1 MPIGSWWRCLSVQSR
16 RPDVLKYLEKYGKV
30 ARRVK
35 EVVLRHDP
43 SA

>member
-1 MPIGSWWRCLSVQSR
+1 MQSR
-16 RPDVLKYLEKYGKV
+16 RPDVLKYLENYREA

-35 EVVLRHDP
+35 EIVLRHDP